1 MEWLKAFLIDLGAV
15 VGLIAGGC
23 QIADYYC
30 SVVNAPPVETIVVSQ
45 LMTAI

>member
-1 MEWLKAFLIDLGAV
+1 MEWLKAFLIDLGAL

-30 SVVNAPPVETIVVSQ
+30 FIVKAPLIETIVVSQ
-45 LMTAI
+45 LLTTI